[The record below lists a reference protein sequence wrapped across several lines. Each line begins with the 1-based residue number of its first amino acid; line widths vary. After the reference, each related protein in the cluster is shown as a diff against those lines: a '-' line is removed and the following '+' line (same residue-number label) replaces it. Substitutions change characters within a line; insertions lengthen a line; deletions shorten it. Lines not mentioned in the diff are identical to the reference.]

1 MTLKFTAPRKPN
13 MDPRTKED
21 QMDNLLLFQE
31 QMIRQEI
38 ERGNDLC
45 EIIYSLMDN
54 NGPTKLTTVQRETVQ
69 RIKTNMENKS

>member
-1 MTLKFTAPRKPN
+1 MTLKFTAPRNPN
-13 MDPRTKED
+13 MDPQTKED
-21 QMDNLLLFQE
+21 QMDNLFLFQE

-45 EIIYSLMDN
+45 EIISSLMDN

-69 RIKTNMENKS
+69 RIKTNKENKS